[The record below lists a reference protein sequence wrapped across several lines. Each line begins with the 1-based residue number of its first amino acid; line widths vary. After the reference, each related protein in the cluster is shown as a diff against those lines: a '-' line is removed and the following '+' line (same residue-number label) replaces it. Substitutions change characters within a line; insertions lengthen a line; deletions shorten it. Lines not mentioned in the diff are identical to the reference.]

1 MENMK
6 NLEEKT
12 LSSRKVYEG
21 TFLKIFQD
29 QALMPD
35 GSHSLREYV
44 MHPGASMMIPYCRQT
59 NSIYMVHQYRYSMK
73 QHYWEL
79 PAGKRDGDEDFLTTA
94 QRELSEETGL
104 KSNKWTHLISVH
116 PAIGYTNEVI
126 ECFVAEELEQ
136 SEQHLDQGE
145 FLQVQK
151 IPVPHLLQM
160 IQKGEM
166 KDPKSVHALLYFA
179 NFYLSGSTKI

>member
-1 MENMK
+1 MENIK

-12 LSSRKVYEG
+12 LSSKKVYDG

-44 MHPGASMMIPYCRQT
+44 AHPGASMMIPYCRQT

-73 QHYWEL
+73 QHYLEL
-79 PAGKRDGDEDFLTTA
+79 PAGKRDGEEDFLTTA

-104 KSNKWTHLISVH
+104 TAEKWIHMTSVH

-126 ECFVAEELEQ
+126 ECFVAENLEMN
-136 SEQHLDQGE
+136 EQHLDEGE

-151 IPVPHLLQM
+151 VPLPELLQK
-160 IQKGEM
+160 IEKGEL
-166 KDPKSVHALLYFA
+166 KDSKTVHALLYFS
-179 NFYLSGSTKI
+179 NFFLKNNQ

>member
-1 MENMK
+1 MMFEKQPDNFK
-6 NLEEKT
+6 QKLEVAGCFLEDLSGRFLVLLRNGNKPQGNTWGIPSGKVEDNEK
-12 LSSRKVYEG
+12 L
-21 TFLKIFQD
+21 
-29 QALMPD
+29 
-35 GSHSLREYV
+35 
-44 MHPGASMMIPYCRQT
+44 
-59 NSIYMVHQYRYSMK
+59 
-73 QHYWEL
+73 
-79 PAGKRDGDEDFLTTA
+79 EDCIL
-94 QRELSEETGL
+94 RELSEETGL

-166 KDPKSVHALLYFA
+166 KDSKSVHALLYFA